1 MKIMLNLIFQS
12 NPGGN
17 NAKMKP
23 SSSSSPTKT
32 MKSIETK
39 ESQRK
44 CLCDKS
50 EARSSKSCSR
60 TAKSM
65 PSIIAIATIIAS
77 LLMGVVSIF
86 CIIKV
91 EQNAENLFQ
100 SFMQNKVFVN
110 RVENIVQSYI
120 EQKYPGGLG
129 RTTTTTTTTTTA
141 TKGFTPDKR

>member
-1 MKIMLNLIFQS
+1 MLNLIFQS

-17 NAKMKP
+17 NAKMKT
-23 SSSSSPTKT
+23 SPTKT
-32 MKSIETK
+32 MKPIETK

-50 EARSSKSCSR
+50 DARSSKSCSR
-60 TAKSM
+60 TTAKSL

-120 EQKYPGGLG
+120 EQRYPGGLG
-129 RTTTTTTTTTTA
+129 RTTTTTTTTGT
-141 TKGFTPDKR
+141 TKGFTPDER